1 MKIERL
7 IGFITKLEEMRKM
20 CNPEDM
26 VKDSCGTYPKN
37 EVLANL
43 IKDARYLI
51 QYGEYRIALENLL
64 DNLAEYEITLDD
76 QTLDLAVCA
85 FDNNIS
91 LHDKKALAA
100 LQRDERMAIR

>member
-1 MKIERL
+1 MAVNRRKNGMKIESL

-43 IKDARYLI
+43 IKDARLSRELLLCLRKRILCSLI
-51 QYGEYRIALENLL
+51 FGA
-64 DNLAEYEITLDD
+64 T
-76 QTLDLAVCA
+76 
-85 FDNNIS
+85 S
-91 LHDKKALAA
+91 L
-100 LQRDERMAIR
+100 